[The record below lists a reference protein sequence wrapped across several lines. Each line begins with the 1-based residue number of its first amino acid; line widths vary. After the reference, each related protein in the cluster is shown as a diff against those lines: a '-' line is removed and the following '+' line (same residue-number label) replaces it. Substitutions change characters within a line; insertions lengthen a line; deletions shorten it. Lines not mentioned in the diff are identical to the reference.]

1 MSFAP
6 MSKVISVGLNAA
18 TSGNSSWMR
27 SSVVYPFT
35 AGLERTTVRPCS
47 VQIRASIAG
56 NDRSVVVP
64 VPMVNESP
72 SARNLSGMLNC
83 SSVRELS
90 RKDPLGL
97 TNLDL
102 IIIGGGPAGLTAGL
116 YAARANMKAI
126 LLDSKD
132 VGGEILNTELIQDYP
147 GFESVTGSELAR
159 KMADHAL
166 KFGLRIETYKPVKQI
181 RSDGDRKIVELEDG
195 TELSAYAVIVTVG
208 GEPTQLGIVGEKEY
222 HGRGVS
228 YCAVCDGAFF
238 KGADLAVIGGG
249 DSAFQ
254 EGLFLTRF
262 ANKLYVVHRRNDFR
276 AQAILQD
283 RLLKMDKVEPITPA
297 EVKEISGNGD
307 VKWIDHDKN
316 GYLITDQYMRTSIPG
331 VYAAGDTRAQLAK
344 QITTAV
350 GDATTAVLHAERYIE
365 ELKDI
370 ERVFPSEPKEVA
382 AETAS
387 KAELLVFAPGEVVL
401 REGEPADRFYMVIKG
416 EAEATQTG
424 PDGAQVTIARFGPG
438 DYFGEIRL
446 LNDAPRIATV
456 RAKSALEVMAL
467 DRAAFSRL
475 LESSQATKAEV
486 RRVAEGRVRL
496 DRR

>member
-1 MSFAP
+1 M
-6 MSKVISVGLNAA
+6 I
-18 TSGNSSWMR
+18 
-27 SSVVYPFT
+27 
-35 AGLERTTVRPCS
+35 
-47 VQIRASIAG
+47 
-56 NDRSVVVP
+56 
-64 VPMVNESP
+64 
-72 SARNLSGMLNC
+72 NC
-83 SSVRELS
+83 SSLGELLPE
-90 RKDPLGL
+90 RIPEL
-97 TNLDL
+97 TDLDL

-116 YAARANMKAI
+116 YAARANMKVV

-132 VGGEILNTELIQDYP
+132 VGGEILNTDLIEDYP
-147 GFESVTGSELAR
+147 GFASITGADLSQ

-166 KFGLRIETYKPVKQI
+166 KFGLKIETYKPVKEI
-181 RSDGDRKIVELEDG
+181 RSEGDRKIVVLEDG

-208 GEPTQLGIVGEKEY
+208 GEPTKLGVVGEKEY

-262 ANKLYVVHRRNDFR
+262 AKKLYVVHRRNEFR

-297 EVKEISGNGD
+297 EVTEIGGNGD
-307 VKWIDHDKN
+307 VKWIDIERDGKTERVKVEGVFVFIGFKPVGRHLFKEHIEHDKN

-365 ELKDI
+365 ELKDL
-370 ERVFPSEPKEVA
+370 ERAFPSEPKDVVA
-382 AETAS
+382 QTVS
-387 KAELLVFAPGEVVL
+387 KAELQVFAPGDLVL
-401 REGEPADRFYMVIKG
+401 KEGEVADRFYMIIKG
-416 EAEATQTG
+416 EAEATQRG
-424 PDGAQVTIARFGPG
+424 PDGSQVVINRFGPG
-438 DYFGEIRL
+438 DYFGEVGL
-446 LNDAPRIATV
+446 LNDAPRLATV
-456 RAKSALEVMAL
+456 RAKTSLEVMAL
-467 DRAAFSRL
+467 DRETFAGL
-475 LESSQATKAEV
+475 MKSSQATEDEV
-486 RRVAEGRVRL
+486 RRVAAGRTRAASP
-496 DRR
+496 R